1 MNQFEGEIPILGV
14 CLGFQFIYE
23 YYGGTIIHG
32 LKPVHGHTTTLTHRE
47 LDYLKDYLNRL
58 K

>member
-23 YYGGTIIHG
+23 YYGGIIHG
-32 LKPVHGHTTTLTHRE
+32 LKAGSRSYHDV
-47 LDYLKDYLNRL
+47 NS
-58 K
+58 